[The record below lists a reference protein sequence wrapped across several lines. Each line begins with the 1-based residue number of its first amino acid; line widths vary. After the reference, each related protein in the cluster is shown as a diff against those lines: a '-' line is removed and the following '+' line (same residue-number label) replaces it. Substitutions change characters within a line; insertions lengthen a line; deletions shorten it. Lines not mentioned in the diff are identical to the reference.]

1 MPGRDR
7 RELLSKI
14 NDDEKTRGKKFD
26 RVEYELFL
34 PPALSVFFTRRA
46 GVTDQAAGFSSVCT
60 DFLSG
65 GH

>member
-1 MPGRDR
+1 MMMKR
-7 RELLSKI
+7 
-14 NDDEKTRGKKFD
+14 RGKKFD

-34 PPALSVFFTRRA
+34 PPALSVFFTRRT